1 MSFLFNSLTCVGY
14 GAIMYN
20 GNSTG
25 IVSCY
30 PFFTSQPLFTTLNAI
45 TGAGAATIISIND
58 VDDYWTVMPGYKLLV
73 YDAGWYGGTLVT
85 YDNTTGTV
93 PVNYT
98 ISPANG
104 ASSIKLYFKGTL
116 IEKPVTYDTLSNGIT
131 VSNYANTYN
140 VTYNSTN
147 YRVYEFYTDPT
158 TGGTTCTISFT
169 GSSTI
174 SNIQCLLIGGG
185 GGGGNY
191 NSGSYAA
198 PGGGGAG
205 TFLTTTFSGIPGST
219 FTVTVGAGGAGGGVS
234 TTNSGYAGNTTSI
247 TRTYNS
253 VVDATLNAGGGGSG
267 GSISTLNGNIGA
279 IYGSTGGTGG
289 IASSGTTAA
298 RTASTAAGTA
308 YTVTGA
314 VFTSIS
320 AFANI
325 GGNSSWLGG
334 GGGGGGAGGGGGN
347 QSGSYSGGNGGAG
360 KVWVVNGITYA
371 GGGGG
376 MVSVSYGS
384 QPKDNG
390 APGTGGGGRYE
401 YAVTENTG
409 SGGGGGFSTSAAG
422 KGSNGICIIA
432 IPI

>member
-1 MSFLFNSLTCVGY
+1 MSFFFNSLTRVGY

-20 GNSTG
+20 GNATG
-25 IVSCY
+25 IVSCH
-30 PFFTSQPLFTTLNAI
+30 PFYTSEPFIGTLNSI
-45 TGAGAATIISIND
+45 SGSGSATTVNIND
-58 VDDYWTVMPGYKLLV
+58 IDDYWTVMPGYKLEV
-73 YDAGWYGGTLVT
+73 YNNSFYETLILT
-85 YDNTTGTV
+85 GDNTSGTV

-98 ISPANG
+98 ISSANQ
-104 ASSIKLYFKGTL
+104 ASSIKLYFNGTL
-116 IEKPVTYDTLSNGIT
+116 IQKPVTYGTLSNGIT

-140 VTYNSTN
+140 VTYNSVN

-158 TGGTTCTISFT
+158 VNGTTCTISFT

-185 GGGGNY
+185 GAGGTYLNT
-191 NSGSYAA
+191 ATA

-219 FTVTVGAGGAGGGVS
+219 FTVKVGAGGDAPAINTNNAG
-234 TTNSGYAGNTTSI
+234 NAGNTTSI

-253 VVDATLNAGGGGSG
+253 VVDATLTAGGGGSG
-267 GSISTLNGNIGA
+267 GSLSALTGNVGA

-289 IASSGTTAA
+289 LNSGGSTAA
-298 RTASTAAGTA
+298 RTASNASGTA
-308 YTVTGA
+308 YTVTGS
-314 VFTSIS
+314 VFNSIS
-320 AFANI
+320 AFANT
-325 GGNSSWLGG
+325 GGNSSWTGG
-334 GGGGGGAGGGGGN
+334 GGGGGGAGGTGGN
-347 QSGSYSGGNGGAG
+347 ASNAYNGGNGGAG
-360 KVWVVNGITYA
+360 KVWFLNGITYA

-376 MVSVSYGS
+376 VISVAYGAE
-384 QPKDNG
+384 PKTNG

-401 YAVTENTG
+401 YAATENTG